1 MNSENRPAPRSLR
14 DLFTFFLLLALQG
27 FGGIIAFIEQGLV
40 HQKKWLTRE
49 EFLDDWA
56 VARTMPGPPVVN
68 MSIIFG
74 SRHFGF
80 WGAVVSVLG
89 IFLVPSVIVLT
100 LAMLYSKFGNQ
111 PQVVDALRG
120 MGAVAAGLILATG
133 IKLLTALKSNVMGV
147 YFCAAIVITSFVTI
161 SIFHWR
167 VIYVML
173 ALGLIGSLYAFY
185 CLKNRK
191 SS

>member
-1 MNSENRPAPRSLR
+1 MSSENRPAPQSLF
-14 DLFTFFLLLALQG
+14 DLFKFFLLLALQG

-49 EFLDDWA
+49 EFLEDWA
-56 VARTMPGPPVVN
+56 VARTMPGAAVVN

-74 SRHFGF
+74 SRHFGMK
-80 WGAVVSVLG
+80 GAVVSVLG

-100 LAMLYSKFGNQ
+100 LAVLYSTFGNQ
-111 PQVVDALRG
+111 PLVVDALRG

-133 IKLLTALKSNVMGV
+133 LKLLTALKSNVMGV
-147 YFCAAIVITSFVTI
+147 MFCGAIVISSFVTI

-167 VIYVML
+167 VIYVMF
-173 ALGLIGSLYAFY
+173 ALGLMGSLYAFL
-185 CLKNRK
+185 CLKGK
-191 SS
+191 KTS

>member
-120 MGAVAAGLILATG
+120 MGAVAAGLLSQMSWVFIFVLR
-133 IKLLTALKSNVMGV
+133 LLSLVSSRFQFFIGV
-147 YFCAAIVITSFVTI
+147 SYMSC
-161 SIFHWR
+161 WR
-167 VIYVML
+167 
-173 ALGLIGSLYAFY
+173 
-185 CLKNRK
+185 
-191 SS
+191 